1 MEDRFLLNVNF
12 FWFVSRNIIILLMN
26 SCYRVYAYNVAGNI
40 STHANYITGVGGFCP
55 PPPPFLTILTRK
67 LNNLKTVQAMTTK
80 LSFDSHVLQNLHF

>member
-1 MEDRFLLNVNF
+1 
-12 FWFVSRNIIILLMN
+12 MN

-55 PPPPFLTILTRK
+55 PPPFLARK